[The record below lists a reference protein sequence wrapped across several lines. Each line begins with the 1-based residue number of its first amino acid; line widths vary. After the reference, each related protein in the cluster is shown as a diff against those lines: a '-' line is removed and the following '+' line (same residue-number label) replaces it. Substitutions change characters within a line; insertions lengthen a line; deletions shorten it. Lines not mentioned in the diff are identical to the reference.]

1 MQKLKLP
8 EYGFRMREKNKQ
20 ILIFDEFRHRWVV
33 LTPEEWVRQH
43 YLKFLVTEKR
53 FPKQLLAVE
62 KKVMVN
68 GLPQRF
74 DLMVCDRKGN
84 PLLVAEFKSPSV
96 EITQPVF
103 DQAGR
108 YNGILRAPYLLVSNG
123 LHQYFCRIDFKTH
136 RTEYLPEIPDYEHLN
151 RT

>member
-1 MQKLKLP
+1 MQKLRLP
-8 EYGFRMREKNKQ
+8 EYGFRFREKKER
-20 ILIFDEFRHRWVV
+20 ILIYDEFRHRWVV

-43 YLKFLVTEKR
+43 YLKFLVAEKR
-53 FPKQLLAVE
+53 FPNQLLAVE
-62 KKVMVN
+62 KKVMIN

-74 DLMVCDRKGN
+74 DLLAYDRKGN

-96 EITQPVF
+96 EITQSVF

-123 LHQYFCRIDFKTH
+123 LHHFICRIDFTTQS
-136 RTEYLPEIPDYEHLN
+136 TEYLPEIPGYEHLHQ
-151 RT
+151 T

>member
-1 MQKLKLP
+1 
-8 EYGFRMREKNKQ
+8 
-20 ILIFDEFRHRWVV
+20 

-43 YLKFLVTEKR
+43 YLKFLVAEKR
-53 FPKQLLAVE
+53 FPKLLLAVE
-62 KKVMVN
+62 KKVLVN

-74 DLMVCDRKGN
+74 DLLVFDRKGN

-96 EITQPVF
+96 VITQSVF

-123 LHQYFCRIDFKTH
+123 MHHFICRIDFKSNI
-136 RTEYLPEIPDYEHLN
+136 TEYLPEIPDYEHLSL
-151 RT
+151 T

>member
-1 MQKLKLP
+1 MQKLRLP
-8 EYGFRMREKNKQ
+8 EYVFRIQEKKDR

-43 YLKFLVTEKR
+43 YLKYLVAEKG

-74 DLMVCDRKGN
+74 DLLVYDRNGN

-96 EITQPVF
+96 MITQLVF

-108 YNGILRAPYLLVSNG
+108 YNGVLKAPYLLVSNG
-123 LHQYFCRIDFKTH
+123 MNHFICRVDFTHKSTQY
-136 RTEYLPEIPDYEHLN
+136 LQEIPDYGHL
-151 RT
+151 R

>member
-108 YNGILRAPYLLVSNG
+108 YNGILRAPISLFQTDCTITSAG
-123 LHQYFCRIDFKTH
+123 LISRPIARNTSPRYPITN
-136 RTEYLPEIPDYEHLN
+136 I
-151 RT
+151 